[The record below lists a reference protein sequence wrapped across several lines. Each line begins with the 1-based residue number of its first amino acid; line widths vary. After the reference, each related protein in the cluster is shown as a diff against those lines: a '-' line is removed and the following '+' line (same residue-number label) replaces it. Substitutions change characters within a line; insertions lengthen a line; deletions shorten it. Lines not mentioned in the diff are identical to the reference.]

1 MARAVEPEDLMQE
14 TLRRALDGG
23 RNCPAHVEVVK
34 FLAAAMRGVAS
45 AEFEKLSGRP
55 ALVVIDGHG
64 GADKAVDPPDPS
76 ATVEEQMAR
85 DQETTA
91 MITALLDL
99 FADDS
104 IARTL
109 VEGMMDGVEGE
120 ALRRRTRLDPTAY
133 QSKRRMIRRRIE
145 RRFPSGWKL

>member
-1 MARAVEPEDLMQE
+1 
-14 TLRRALDGG
+14 
-23 RNCPAHVEVVK
+23 
-34 FLAAAMRGVAS
+34 MRGVAS